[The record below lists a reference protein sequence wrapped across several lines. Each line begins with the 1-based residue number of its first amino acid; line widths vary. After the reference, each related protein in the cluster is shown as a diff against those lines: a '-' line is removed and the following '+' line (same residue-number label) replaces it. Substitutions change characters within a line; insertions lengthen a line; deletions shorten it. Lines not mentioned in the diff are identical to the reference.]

1 MSEQIRGALSDWKPL
16 VIQPAEGIISLVHE
30 DGTTIDMTYRQA
42 LEVGER
48 LVQIASWNLH
58 QQRLLMDSGDGD

>member
-1 MSEQIRGALSDWKPL
+1 M
-16 VIQPAEGIISLVHE
+16 IQPAEGVISVVHE
-30 DGTTIDMTYRQA
+30 DNTTIDMTYEQA

-58 QQRLLMDSGDGD
+58 QQRLADSGDGD